1 MNTPLR
7 HRLAKTFGVNRQGQA
22 IAHADDP
29 RINRLLFGGLETR
42 TDPATYDWDG
52 LRRGGDP
59 RHPFMVFQYTLE
71 GRGCYAQ
78 GGQTIQ
84 VPAGHAF
91 TAIVPSAHR
100 YYLPTESASWT
111 FFYLLIQHDYI
122 VSRFAQAG
130 KRHGYVTELAPDS
143 VALSRAAA
151 LLEGVRLRSFPDT
164 YAAEQSLF
172 DFMIEYERHAYR
184 TTVSPDQCSQF
195 LLAVR
200 QYVLENVR
208 RPIAVEELASRQ
220 GMSRSNYSHHFRT
233 VTGRSPAH
241 YVAEV
246 RLQEASR
253 RLLQAGLT
261 LKVIAAET
269 GFADA
274 NHLCKAFRRAYHV
287 SPAQYR
293 RQRG

>member
-1 MNTPLR
+1 MTPLH
-7 HRLAKTFGVNRQGQA
+7 HRLAKTFRMAGLGHA

-42 TDPATYDWDG
+42 SDPAAYDWDG

-71 GRGCYAQ
+71 GCGCYAQ
-78 GGQTIQ
+78 GGQTIL

-100 YYLPTESASWT
+100 YYLPAASASWT

-143 VALSRAAA
+143 VAVSRAAS
-151 LLEGVRLRSFPDT
+151 LLEGVCMRAFPDT

-184 TTVSPDQCSQF
+184 AAVSPDQCSQV

-208 RPIAVEELASRQ
+208 RPITVEELAVRH
-220 GMSRSNYSHHFRT
+220 GMSRSNYSHHFRA

-246 RLQEASR
+246 RLQEVSR
-253 RLLQAGLT
+253 RLLQQGLT

-293 RQRG
+293 KQRG